1 VDQNTEGLFTIKIH
15 IFFLLILCIFYF
27 RQVQD
32 FFTEIRQSLA
42 DIVFCLAAQNG
53 LCRDDILLLV
63 NYLSSVEQV
72 DNVNVTLFMAL
83 LYAIDISAIV
93 RTEESEDVVRLLPI
107 TSESAFVATIQK
119 RLTEPLPWKNIGLQ
133 ASVQLA
139 WAVTLATFR
148 SLSSGLCAP
157 IQMQVDEDEAI
168 LDVALEGK
176 ALNFLSH
183 LLQTKNHIYKE
194 EFYLRRLH
202 SLVTDLIVQ
211 MPLKIKDLRNKADE
225 VARNIFVYQ
234 QEGLEPPSNLPL
246 DFQWLLNFIAVLYGE
261 DPLELE
267 LCLEFWSSD
276 MANAGVNYRYMVI
289 VYFEIKIKTY
299 RLFNAESLSDKW
311 PYISLF
317 VWPGIYYRLL
327 STFLMPACFADWQ
340 MERGQLTKPLPF

>member
-1 VDQNTEGLFTIKIH
+1 
-15 IFFLLILCIFYF
+15 
-27 RQVQD
+27 
-32 FFTEIRQSLA
+32 
-42 DIVFCLAAQNG
+42 
-53 LCRDDILLLV
+53 V

-83 LYAIDISAIV
+83 LYATDISAIV

>member
-1 VDQNTEGLFTIKIH
+1 MCNS
-15 IFFLLILCIFYF
+15 
-27 RQVQD
+27 RQVHD

-53 LCRDDILLLV
+53 LSREDTLLLA
-63 NYLSSVEQV
+63 NYLSSVEQI
-72 DNVNVTLFMAL
+72 DNVNVTLLMAI

-107 TSESAFVATIQK
+107 TADGTFVASVQK
-119 RLTEPLPWKNIGLQ
+119 YLTEPVQWKNTGLQ
-133 ASVQLA
+133 AAVQLT

-157 IQMQVDEDEAI
+157 IQTQVDEDEAI

-183 LLQTKNHIYKE
+183 LLQTKDHIYKE

-276 MANAGVNYRYMVI
+276 MANSGVNYRYFVI
-289 VYFEIKIKTY
+289 CNARHIKRNILSFIFETGSLNDKWRST
-299 RLFNAESLSDKW
+299 NLSDW
-311 PYISLF
+311 PEIYCPPLF
-317 VWPGIYYRLL
+317 
-327 STFLMPACFADWQ
+327 TFLMLVCSVDFPTGN
-340 MERGQLTKPLPF
+340 GQHTKHSLC